1 MVEVYA
7 FFAVIFV
14 VAVFYGVMFAD
25 ELSDSE
31 KEKKS
36 YAAEYPFLGVFC
48 WFTLMGITYWMLRM
62 ADKNI
67 LFTYVGVVE
76 CLAVVFLMFYITK
89 RLRHRKK

>member
-1 MVEVYA
+1 MLEVYA

-14 VAVFYGVMFAD
+14 VAVFYGVMFAG

-67 LFTYVGVVE
+67 LVTYAGFVE
-76 CLAVVFLMFYITK
+76 CAAVVLLTFYVTN
-89 RLRHRKK
+89 LFRHRKT